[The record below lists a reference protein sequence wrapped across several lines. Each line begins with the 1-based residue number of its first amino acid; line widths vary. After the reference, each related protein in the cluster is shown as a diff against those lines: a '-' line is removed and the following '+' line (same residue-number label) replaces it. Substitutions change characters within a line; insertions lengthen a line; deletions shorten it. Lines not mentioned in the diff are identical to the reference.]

1 MVDSDKSAISRI
13 DTTKAQKAGTPVSAK
28 ARSAQTAA
36 PAAQDTVQLKSA
48 EIAASAKEMAS
59 VAPVNM
65 ENVNRIK
72 AAIKEGKYPID
83 IDRISDALMDAYRE
97 LKS

>member
-1 MVDSDKSAISRI
+1 MVDSVKSAISRI
-13 DTTKAQKAGTPVSAK
+13 ETAKTQKAGSQVSARP
-28 ARSAQTAA
+28 ASAQSAA
-36 PAAQDTVQLKSA
+36 PAEQDSVQLKSA

-83 IDRISDALMDAYRE
+83 IDRISDALMDAYRD

>member
-1 MVDSDKSAISRI
+1 MVDSVKSAISRI
-13 DTTKAQKAGTPVSAK
+13 ETAKTQKAGSQASARP
-28 ARSAQTAA
+28 ASAQSAA
-36 PAAQDTVQLKSA
+36 PAEQDSVQLQSA
-48 EIAASAKEMAS
+48 AIAASAKEMAS

-83 IDRISDALMDAYRE
+83 IDRISDALMDAYRD

>member
-1 MVDSDKSAISRI
+1 MVDSVKSAISRI
-13 DTTKAQKAGTPVSAK
+13 ETAKTQKAGSQASARP
-28 ARSAQTAA
+28 ASAQSAATAER
-36 PAAQDTVQLKSA
+36 DSVQLKSA

-83 IDRISDALMDAYRE
+83 IDRISDALMDAYRD